1 MGRLPVVF
9 HLGFQW
15 AWKMLLAKDK
25 RTWNEATGV
34 PPLPLWNQLAQ
45 VVTQKQDVMV
55 LGICQAIDLDTSAN
69 LYSSEQRVRASRPV
83 ATLWNQQTPKHVGSQ
98 AARPQEW
105 CSHTLHTRELLG
117 GRGWCAGGCPGH
129 HCVQGPVTHWEC
141 REVGK
146 ACPN

>member
-1 MGRLPVVF
+1 MGRLPAVF
-9 HLGFQW
+9 HLGCQW
-15 AWKMLLAKDK
+15 AWKMLPAKDK

-83 ATLWNQQTPKHVGSQ
+83 ATLWNQKHPNTWALRQRGPRNGAATPSTPESCWEGGAGVPG
-98 AARPQEW
+98 AAQDTTVYRAP
-105 CSHTLHTRELLG
+105 
-117 GRGWCAGGCPGH
+117 
-129 HCVQGPVTHWEC
+129 
-141 REVGK
+141 
-146 ACPN
+146 